1 MLGAERIGLHLTD
14 GDQLDPEH
22 STVALVLHHP
32 EATYFSA
39 HQTTREM
46 ERNEMAAA
54 L

>member
-22 STVALVLHHP
+22 STVALVIHHP

-39 HQTTREM
+39 HQTTREA
-46 ERNEMAAA
+46 ERSQMAAA

>member
-1 MLGAERIGLHLTD
+1 LTD

-22 STVALVLHHP
+22 STVALVIHHP
-32 EATYFSA
+32 EASYFSA
-39 HQTTREM
+39 HQTTREA